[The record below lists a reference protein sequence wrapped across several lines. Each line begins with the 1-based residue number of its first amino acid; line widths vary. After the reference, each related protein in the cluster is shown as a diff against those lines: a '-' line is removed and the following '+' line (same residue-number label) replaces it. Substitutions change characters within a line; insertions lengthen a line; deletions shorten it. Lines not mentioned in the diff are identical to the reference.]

1 MQKRWQRPDI
11 LFVLGYGLYKAAGSS
26 GYLTAL
32 GAVGGSAGF
41 VSVDAFMFAGTATA
55 VLTCVAVAL
64 LGARLGRS
72 FPIRWAA
79 WGAYGLLVV
88 DFILAALVASPLM
101 TGMFYGLSSTVL
113 SVVWFALCVQ
123 KTDCPAVSIA
133 SALLLSVAI
142 QALMALFQ
150 VGGAITSVA
159 LLSLS
164 SVCFEGIRSVSSTA
178 EFRCDGARDVLPSS
192 ASGFT
197 PSLLCLMVCV
207 FVVSASNVTAV
218 GSSLEPLFT
227 DIDMQV
233 TNMVG
238 ALVAAILVFCG
249 SSLRHPA
256 KAYTYLLPVLFA
268 VFSLIPIFG
277 GGLGSAAGAVMVGS
291 YQAIAFLFAA
301 FSVGVATQER
311 LNPYGFSPLCFGG
324 SNVALLLGMVV
335 GAVVGMLGN
344 KGLPVPALVM
354 LVSIYPLGL
363 VLLYVNRR
371 RRNIA
376 GGWDLRSRGDDS
388 PSAAL
393 LEQMPPDSPEN
404 AGALF
409 SVAAEDAEGTREER
423 VGDVESAL
431 RRRVADLAQ
440 RYGLTKREE
449 EILLYVARGRSAR
462 VIAEELYISESTV
475 WSHIKKIYAKTE
487 RRSKQALLD
496 LVERD

>member
-1 MQKRWQRPDI
+1 MQKWWQRLDI
-11 LFVLGYGLYKAAGSS
+11 LFVLGYGMYKAAGSS

-55 VLTCVAVAL
+55 VLTCVMMAL
-64 LGARLGRS
+64 VGVRCGRS
-72 FPIRWAA
+72 FPLRWIA
-79 WGAYGLLVV
+79 WAAYGLLVI
-88 DFILAALVASPLM
+88 DFALAALVGSPLV
-101 TGMFYGLSSTVL
+101 TGVLYGLSSTVL

-123 KTDCPAVSIA
+123 MTDRPAVSIA
-133 SALLLSVAI
+133 SALLLSVAM
-142 QALMALFQ
+142 QAFMAFSQL
-150 VGGAITSVA
+150 GGAAASVA
-159 LLSLS
+159 LLVLS
-164 SVCFEGIRSVSSTA
+164 GISFEGMRSTSQVR
-178 EFRCDGARDVLPSS
+178 EFRCDGARSALPSS

-207 FVVSASNVTAV
+207 FVVSASNVTAM

-227 DIDMQV
+227 GIDMQV

-249 SSLRHPA
+249 SSIRHPA
-256 KAYTYLLPVLFA
+256 KAYTCLLPVLFA

-277 GGLGSAAGAVMVGS
+277 DGLGSAAGAVMVGS
-291 YQAIAFLFAA
+291 YEAIAFLFAA
-301 FSVGVATQER
+301 FSVDVATHER

-344 KGLPVPALVM
+344 KGLPVSVLVM

-371 RRNIA
+371 RRSIV
-376 GGWDLRSRGDDS
+376 GGWDARSRS
-388 PSAAL
+388 EHSSSATL
-393 LEQMPPDSPEN
+393 SEPQHPVS
-404 AGALF
+404 
-409 SVAAEDAEGTREER
+409 AEDATEPFPPAVENAEDAYEER
-423 VGDVESAL
+423 LGDVESAL